1 MGSIFSFV
9 IIIPASIIGA
19 FFIQQLFQHIS
30 FFGLTQEEQF
40 MKALKTAQ
48 KRKVIQNDSSDISTV
63 TNSEIKD

>member
-1 MGSIFSFV
+1 MGSIFSFIIV
-9 IIIPASIIGA
+9 ILVSIIGA
-19 FFIQQLFQHIS
+19 FFIQQMFQYIS

-40 MKALKTAQ
+40 LQALKSAQ